1 MFNLLKRVLNC
12 INNENKTK
20 LFYIQIFTLFVAL
33 LNVLSS
39 IIIAP
44 FIAILSGKNL
54 EIDNYFFKKVN
65 SLIEYFNF
73 NDILFS
79 ASILLVSLYSLSILL
94 SVLLN
99 YFNLKWIQS
108 TNIYM
113 TKILYNYFLH
123 KNWIFHSSNSS
134 KDLTSKIHNQ
144 TERMT
149 AQIILPF
156 IDFFSSFIIS
166 LFIVIAI
173 FFVDYKV
180 AIFTTFIS
188 SLFYLFFYFF
198 FKKKLRYTG
207 DQLTKIYPD
216 YFRSLYEGFF
226 SIKDTELFNKKEYF
240 SKEFSRN
247 IKKRGEMTVL
257 QEFLISLPRSFVEI
271 LFFSLLLSFIFVMLK
286 IYNFNFV
293 DIASLMAF
301 YGICA
306 IKIIPSLQKIF
317 KSISSIN
324 ANKSAFFDLEFDL
337 LDANKFKKLDNKIL
351 SKEKINLKSFIKLND
366 VSFKYPSNKKNVL
379 ESVNMKIPFGSKVG
393 IVGKT
398 GSGKSTL
405 IDIILGFLQPQ
416 SGELIIDETKINEKN
431 RSSWQLNLSYVP
443 QTFFISEASIKSNI
457 AFGEKDEFINKQK
470 LMECLKI
477 AELNEFI
484 NNEDKF
490 AGESGKQLSGGQ
502 KQRLGIARA
511 IYKNSE
517 ILVLDEATSSLDT
530 ITERK
535 IIKNLQNHKKIKTL
549 IIISHRFE
557 TLKMCDKLFFVD
569 NKRVKEVQNFEELS
583 NLYEKI

>member
-1 MFNLLKRVLNC
+1 MLNLLKRILNC
-12 INNENKTK
+12 INNENKIK

-44 FIAILSGKNL
+44 FIAIISGKNL
-54 EIDNYFFKKVN
+54 GIDNLFFRKVN
-65 SLIEYFNF
+65 ALIEYFNF
-73 NDILFS
+73 EDVLFS
-79 ASILLVSLYSLSILL
+79 VSILLVSLYSLSILL
-94 SVLLN
+94 TVLLN

-108 TNIYM
+108 TNIHFA
-113 TKILYNYFLH
+113 KILYKYFIH
-123 KNWIFHSSNSS
+123 KNWIFHSNTSS
-134 KDLTSKIHNQ
+134 KELTSKIHNQ

-166 LFIVIAI
+166 LFIIIAI

-180 AIFTTFIS
+180 AIVTTFIS

-207 DQLTKIYPD
+207 DQLTKIYPN
-216 YFRSLYEGFF
+216 YFRTLLESLF
-226 SIKDTELFNKKEYF
+226 SIKDTELFNKKEHF
-240 SKEFSRN
+240 TKEFSKN
-247 IKKRGEMTVL
+247 IEKKGEMLVL
-257 QEFLISLPRSFVEI
+257 QEFLLSLPRSFVEI

-293 DIASLMAF
+293 DIAALMAF

-306 IKIIPSLQKIF
+306 IKIIPSLQRIF

-351 SKEKINLKSFIKLND
+351 AKGKINLKSSIKLND

-379 ESVNMKIPFGSKVG
+379 ENVNMKIPFGSKVG

-416 SGELIIDETKINEKN
+416 SGELIIDEIKINETN
-431 RSSWQLNLSYVP
+431 RSFWQLNLSYVP

-457 AFGEKDEFINKQK
+457 AFGEKDEFIDKEK
-470 LMECLKI
+470 IIECLKI

-484 NNEDKF
+484 NYEDKF

-502 KQRLGIARA
+502 KQRVGIARA

-530 ITERK
+530 ITERN
-535 IIKNLQNHKKIKTL
+535 IIKNIQNYEKIKTL

-557 TLKMCDKLFFVD
+557 TLKMCDRLFFVD
-569 NKRVKEVQNFEELS
+569 NKSVKEIQNFEELS
-583 NLYEKI
+583 NLYQKI

>member
-1 MFNLLKRVLNC
+1 MLNLLKRILNC
-12 INNENKTK
+12 INNENKIK

-44 FIAILSGKNL
+44 FIAIISGKNL
-54 EIDNYFFKKVN
+54 GIDNLFFRKVN
-65 SLIEYFNF
+65 ALIEYFNF
-73 NDILFS
+73 EDVLFS
-79 ASILLVSLYSLSILL
+79 VSILLVSLYSLSILL
-94 SVLLN
+94 TLLLN

-108 TNIYM
+108 ANIYFA
-113 TKILYNYFLH
+113 KILYEYFIH
-123 KNWIFHSSNSS
+123 KNWIFHSNTSS
-134 KDLTSKIHNQ
+134 KELTSKIHNQ

-156 IDFFSSFIIS
+156 IDFFSSFIIT
-166 LFIVIAI
+166 LFIIIAI

-180 AIFTTFIS
+180 AIVTTFIS
-188 SLFYLFFYFF
+188 SIFYLFFYFF

-207 DQLTKIYPD
+207 DQLTKIYPN
-216 YFRSLYEGFF
+216 YFRTLLESLY
-226 SIKDTELFNKKEYF
+226 SIKDTELFNKKKHF
-240 SKEFSRN
+240 TKEFSKN
-247 IKKRGEMTVL
+247 LEKKGEMLVL

-293 DIASLMAF
+293 DIAALMAF

-317 KSISSIN
+317 RHISSIN
-324 ANKSAFFDLEFDL
+324 ANKSVFFDLEFDL
-337 LDANKFKKLDNKIL
+337 LNANKFKKLDNNIL
-351 SKEKINLKSFIKLND
+351 AKEKINLKSFIKLND

-379 ESVNMKIPFGSKVG
+379 ENVNMKIPFGSKVG

-416 SGELIIDETKINEKN
+416 SGELIIDETKISETN

-443 QTFFISEASIKSNI
+443 QTFFISEASIKQNI
-457 AFGEKDEFINKQK
+457 AFGEKDEFIDKEK
-470 LMECLKI
+470 ITECLKI

-484 NNEDKF
+484 NYEDKF

-502 KQRLGIARA
+502 KQRVGIARA

-530 ITERK
+530 ITERN
-535 IIKNLQNHKKIKTL
+535 IIKNIQSYEKIKTL

-569 NKRVKEVQNFEELS
+569 NKSVKQIQNFEELS
-583 NLYEKI
+583 KLYQKI

>member
-39 IIIAP
+39 IMIAP

-54 EIDNYFFKKVN
+54 EVDNYFFKKVN
-65 SLIEYFNF
+65 SLIEYFSF

-144 TERMT
+144 TERMI

-293 DIASLMAF
+293 DI
-301 YGICA
+301 
-306 IKIIPSLQKIF
+306 
-317 KSISSIN
+317 N
-324 ANKSAFFDLEFDL
+324 
-337 LDANKFKKLDNKIL
+337 
-351 SKEKINLKSFIKLND
+351 
-366 VSFKYPSNKKNVL
+366 
-379 ESVNMKIPFGSKVG
+379 
-393 IVGKT
+393 
-398 GSGKSTL
+398 
-405 IDIILGFLQPQ
+405 
-416 SGELIIDETKINEKN
+416 
-431 RSSWQLNLSYVP
+431 
-443 QTFFISEASIKSNI
+443 
-457 AFGEKDEFINKQK
+457 
-470 LMECLKI
+470 
-477 AELNEFI
+477 
-484 NNEDKF
+484 
-490 AGESGKQLSGGQ
+490 
-502 KQRLGIARA
+502 
-511 IYKNSE
+511 
-517 ILVLDEATSSLDT
+517 
-530 ITERK
+530 
-535 IIKNLQNHKKIKTL
+535 
-549 IIISHRFE
+549 
-557 TLKMCDKLFFVD
+557 
-569 NKRVKEVQNFEELS
+569 
-583 NLYEKI
+583 